1 MRSLM
6 KLASPNFG
14 LDPSS
19 RWGYRLQR
27 IWLTPLFRA
36 LLRTGVPCLVVGLGT
51 YAYISQPHVQQQIAL
66 AVVDAKTSI
75 QERPEFMVHLMAIEG
90 ASDEVSEAI
99 RAHIHV
105 DLPASSFDLNLEA
118 LREAAEAM
126 APVKDA
132 TARVRAGGV
141 LELAVIERVPALVW
155 RHAGGLSL
163 LDIDGVTVGQVAA
176 RGERAD
182 LPLVAG
188 QGADAA
194 VEEAIAL
201 LRAGAPITSRIRGLR
216 RMGERRWD
224 VVLDR
229 GQVIQLPETDALRA
243 LERVILLDQAQD
255 LLARDITHVDL
266 RNPRRPTLRLA
277 QSSLEEL
284 REIRG
289 LELGV
294 KVNE

>member
-1 MRSLM
+1 
-6 KLASPNFG
+6 
-14 LDPSS
+14 
-19 RWGYRLQR
+19 
-27 IWLTPLFRA
+27 
-36 LLRTGVPCLVVGLGT
+36 
-51 YAYISQPHVQQQIAL
+51 
-66 AVVDAKTSI
+66 
-75 QERPEFMVHLMAIEG
+75 
-90 ASDEVSEAI
+90 
-99 RAHIHV
+99 
-105 DLPASSFDLNLEA
+105 
-118 LREAAEAM
+118 M

-155 RHAGGLSL
+155 RHADGLSL

-176 RGERAD
+176 RSERAD

-188 QGADAA
+188 QGANAA

-277 QSSLEEL
+277 QISLEEL